1 MEVQQ
6 PATDSKI
13 VYVLECSDQPEWE
26 EVRGRVSTIY
36 NQALNPYQ

>member
-26 EVRGRVSTIY
+26 EVRDRVSTIY